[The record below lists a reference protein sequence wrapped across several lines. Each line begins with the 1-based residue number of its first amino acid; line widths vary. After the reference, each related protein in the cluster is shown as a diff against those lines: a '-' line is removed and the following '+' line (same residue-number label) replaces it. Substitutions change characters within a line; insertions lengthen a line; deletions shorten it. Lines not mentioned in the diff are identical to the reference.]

1 MDRNTE
7 NTPMP
12 ELSRFF
18 GIIIRMYME
27 VGVPHQVPHFHAYY
41 QDDVA
46 IISLDPVDLIAG
58 TLPRRQ
64 LRLVEA
70 WAELHQEE
78 LLADWERLQAG
89 QPPLPID
96 PLEGRK

>member
-1 MDRNTE
+1 
-7 NTPMP
+7 MP

-27 VGVPHQVPHFHAYY
+27 VGAPHHLPYY

-46 IISLDPVDLIAG
+46 IFSLDPVEPIAG
-58 TLPRRQ
+58 ELPRRQ
-64 LRLVEA
+64 RRLVEA

-89 QPPLPID
+89 QTPLPID
-96 PLEGRK
+96 PLEGRR